1 MTYRN
6 AQAKNIG
13 NDEGDV
19 YKFFQ
24 MKLSNLV
31 QKNGGNHS
39 FNWKTFECSDAVAPH
54 SLGHQII
61 LTSRNVKNLSSQHLL
76 ESELNSTKLLP

>member
-39 FNWKTFECSDAVAPH
+39 FNWKT
-54 SLGHQII
+54 
-61 LTSRNVKNLSSQHLL
+61 LL
-76 ESELNSTKLLP
+76 KFLFQLPNAIYFV